1 MEKKQITKSN
11 PGGILGK
18 YKGALTVALSL
29 VVIALISIAYFYPD
43 QGHALRQ
50 ADTMQGAAL
59 GHECAQ
65 YAQQTGQTSRWTNSL
80 FGGMPTFQISPSYE
94 SGKLTRWINTVYG
107 LGLPEPANL
116 VAMMMIGF
124 FILMMACRVR
134 WHVALMGSIAYAFST
149 YFIILIGAGHIW
161 KFLTLAY
168 VPPTI
173 AGVLLCYRGRY
184 LLGGAVA
191 ALFAM
196 MQLASNHVQM
206 TYYSLFIIVFI
217 AVAFLCKAL
226 KERGAGQWL
235 KATGALAVAAILAVG
250 ANSPNLYNTYKYSKE
265 SMRGGHSEIVS
276 DANPGGNT
284 TKGGLDKDYIT
295 AWSYGK
301 AETFTLLIPNI
312 KGGASVKPEKGSNNF
327 LPLSATTKADELF
340 RENKI
345 SASDYQNLGTFPQ
358 YFGEQPMTNGPV
370 YVGALIFALFLIG
383 CVIVKGPL
391 KWALLGVTVLSVLL
405 AWGHNMMWLTDLFI
419 DYFPMYNKFRTVS
432 SMLVIAELTMPMLAM
447 LAVEKILDDPKRL
460 KSDAKV
466 IFGILGAAALVCLLV
481 YLFPGMISVYS
492 DNERQQLIATGVAQQ
507 YPTLFA
513 AVEQIR
519 HSLITA
525 DAARS
530 LIVILLGAGVL
541 LMMALGKVK
550 QGVASALLIVLLLF
564 DLISVNKRYLDH
576 DSFLSARQTQAP
588 AFTPRQ
594 ADRAVLADTAMNYRV
609 LDQQHFSEAAPSYF
623 HKHVGGYHAAK
634 LTRYQDLIDHQ
645 LSKNNVQVFNMLN
658 TKYIIHDDNN
668 VSFNPGALGNA
679 WLVDTISFVATPNE
693 EMDALTGLN
702 PASAAVADEKFRSAL
717 GGEIPPRCQGDTIFE
732 TTYAPN
738 ALTYHATTRD
748 GGLAVFSEVFFP
760 WGWEAT
766 IDGQPAQIGR
776 VNYLLRALRLP
787 PGSHTVRF
795 EFNPESVRVTEAIA
809 YTSIILIYIALAVV
823 LAAAVLYLTRKR

>member
-226 KERGAGQWL
+226 KERGTGQWL

>member
-432 SMLVIAELTMPMLAM
+432 SMLVIAELTMPLLAM

-492 DNERQQLIATGVAQQ
+492 DNEREQLIATGVAQQ

-525 DAARS
+525 DAVRS

-541 LMMALGKVK
+541 LMMALGRVK

-576 DSFLSARQTQAP
+576 DSFLSTRQTQAP

-594 ADRAVLADTAMNYRV
+594 ADLAVLADTAMNYRV